1 MDRKVMNNAGWQCSL
16 HRKTVI
22 GLMMLAIL
30 PIAGG
35 AGAVPEEE
43 WNRTFR
49 GQVMPPLTKSSRPQM
64 MGQGAPL
71 KTGGIFTSIRN
82 KYKGG

>member
-30 PIAGG
+30 PLAGG

-43 WNRTFR
+43 WNRTF
-49 GQVMPPLTKSSRPQM
+49 G
-64 MGQGAPL
+64 GA
-71 KTGGIFTSIRN
+71 GNASA
-82 KYKGG
+82 Y